1 MQREVEEKSMIYFTI
16 YINIY
21 IYIYSVYFQR
31 FFAQLHVRIMTLSF
45 VIIVILSFLLN
56 GIGAFPEQADDV
68 FG

>member
-1 MQREVEEKSMIYFTI
+1 
-16 YINIY
+16 
-21 IYIYSVYFQR
+21 
-31 FFAQLHVRIMTLSF
+31 MTLSF